1 MLLQRSGTA
10 GLGVAGSGVEGRVL
24 AGRGVE
30 GRGVTIAGRGVTG
43 GRLVVVALVV
53 VLTVVGIIRRTVG
66 SEKIAVIIV
75 RNLDSKYVNANQRH
89 GLIELRL
96 NKRFVG

>member
-1 MLLQRSGTA
+1 MA
-10 GLGVAGSGVEGRVL
+10 GLGVAGRGVEGRVL

-30 GRGVTIAGRGVTG
+30 GRVVTIAGRGVTG

-75 RNLDSKYVNANQRH
+75 RNIDSKHASANQR
-89 GLIELRL
+89 GRLIELRL
-96 NKRFVG
+96 NKRLVG